1 MTAKTTTG
9 KLFTGKRPWVWV
21 LAFFGVVLVVMAIVW
36 LIRRSK
42 QTQQQAGN
50 GNQAP
55 GTQFP
60 PYNPAPSTSTPP
72 YVPKNNPNNP
82 NNPSN
87 GGGVNPNDMYNVNW
101 AYVQDLAWKMYDT
114 YFDRGGYKCEIT
126 NGIIEMGAND
136 LRALN
141 ETYQKWY
148 NRNLK
153 TDYCQKIQSSGCWT
167 SMWDD
172 KPAKACNRLNNLN

>member
-1 MTAKTTTG
+1 MTAKNTTG
-9 KLFTGKRPWVWV
+9 KLLTGKRPWVLV
-21 LAFFGVVLVVMAIVW
+21 LAFFGVLLVGMAIVW
-36 LIRRSK
+36 LVRKSK
-42 QTQQQAGN
+42 QSSQTGAG
-50 GNQAP
+50 GSSS

-60 PYNPAPSTSTPP
+60 PYNPSPSTSTPP

-82 NNPSN
+82 SGN
-87 GGGVNPNDMYNVNW
+87 GGANPNGVYNVNW
-101 AYVQDLAWKMYDT
+101 AYVQELAWKMHDT
-114 YFDRGGYKCEIT
+114 YFDRGSYKCEIT
-126 NGIIEMGAND
+126 NGIIEMGVND

-167 SMWDD
+167 TYWDD
-172 KPAKACNRLNNLN
+172 KPEKACNRLNNLN